1 MKNIIKCIALI
12 GILAAPFVIA
22 TPALAQFQ
30 NVGSIDFP
38 TSASGEAQQ
47 HFLRGVAILH
57 SFGWE
62 QAREQF
68 NAAQEI
74 DPDFAMAYWGESLT
88 YNHPLV
94 SQMDATDP
102 SATLAR
108 LAPTREARLA
118 KAPTPREKGFLNAVE
133 ILWGDGDHVDRRV
146 GYMEAMEALYEAYPE
161 DAEVAAFYSLSMLSA
176 VAATRDLSQRLNVRA
191 GDIALRLNRDNPDH
205 PGAVHYIIHSFDNP
219 LMAPLALDAA
229 YRFAEIAPAVSHAR
243 HMPTHIFIQHGMWE
257 LVSGHNQSAYDAA
270 RELWKPGQSMGDAVH
285 SLDWGQYGDLQLGDY
300 EKARLWI
307 DRINTMSTEGG
318 FSEGGARGQ
327 AGQARAVNTVSLT
340 QNRYTVETEEWS
352 IQEVTEAS
360 PDHELLATALSAYHL
375 MDQEALRSAEQE
387 LKRRVDAGEQGGY
400 TEIMANQASALLH
413 AQMNHPDVAIGFF
426 EDAIEIITPM
436 APPRGSA
443 NPIKPLFEM
452 YGEILVDLGRYED
465 AIAQFETSLLR
476 MPNRPRSL
484 LGMAR
489 AQSGTG
495 QVAAASEYY
504 RALLD
509 VWEGKD
515 NLDGVREAEAYLA
528 DEQNNNW

>member
-1 MKNIIKCIALI
+1 MRNTMKCIALL
-12 GILAAPFVIA
+12 GILASPLVIT
-22 TPALAQFQ
+22 TPVLAQFE

-68 NAAQEI
+68 SAAQEL

-108 LAPTREARLA
+108 LAPNREARLA

-133 ILWGDGDHVDRRV
+133 ILWGEGDHVDRRV
-146 GYMEAMEALYEAYPE
+146 GYMEAMEDLYEAYPE
-161 DAEVAAFYSLSMLSA
+161 DSEVAAFYSLSMLSS

-191 GDIALRLNRDNPDH
+191 GDIALRLNRENPNH
-205 PGAVHYIIHSFDNP
+205 PGAVHYTIHSFDNP

-229 YRFAEIAPAVSHAR
+229 YRFAELAPAVSHAR
-243 HMPTHIFIQHGMWE
+243 HMPTHIFIQHGMWD

-307 DRINTMSTEGG
+307 ERINTMSSEGG

-327 AGQARAVNTVSLT
+327 AGQARAVNTVGLT

-387 LKRRVDAGEQGGY
+387 LKRRVGAGDGGY
-400 TEIMANQASALLH
+400 TEIMANQVSALLH
-413 AQMNHPDVAIGFF
+413 AQMNHADVAVGFF
-426 EDAIEIITPM
+426 EDAVEIITPM

-452 YGEILVDLGRYED
+452 YGEVLVDLGRYED
-465 AIAQFETSLLR
+465 AIEQFETSLLR

-489 AQSGTG
+489 AQNATG
-495 QVAAASEYY
+495 HMAAASDYY

-509 VWEGKD
+509 VWQGGD

-528 DEQNNNW
+528 DEHNNH

>member
-1 MKNIIKCIALI
+1 MKNIIKCIALV

-327 AGQARAVNTVSLT
+327 AGQARAVNTVGLT
-340 QNRYTVETEEWS
+340 QNRYPFETEEWS
-352 IQEVTEAS
+352 IQ
-360 PDHELLATALSAYHL
+360 
-375 MDQEALRSAEQE
+375 
-387 LKRRVDAGEQGGY
+387 
-400 TEIMANQASALLH
+400 
-413 AQMNHPDVAIGFF
+413 
-426 EDAIEIITPM
+426 
-436 APPRGSA
+436 
-443 NPIKPLFEM
+443 
-452 YGEILVDLGRYED
+452 
-465 AIAQFETSLLR
+465 
-476 MPNRPRSL
+476 
-484 LGMAR
+484 
-489 AQSGTG
+489 
-495 QVAAASEYY
+495 
-504 RALLD
+504 
-509 VWEGKD
+509 
-515 NLDGVREAEAYLA
+515 
-528 DEQNNNW
+528 